1 MQEALEEARKAYRL
15 GEVPIGAVLV
25 KDDEIL
31 ARSYN
36 ETILSND
43 PTAHAEILVLRRGA
57 EVLKN
62 YRLVNSTLYVTVEPC
77 LMCAGA
83 MIQARIERLVY
94 GTDDLKSG
102 AVRSLYK
109 ILNDNRFNHQVKVTF
124 GILAEDCKK
133 LLQSFF
139 EKLR

>member
-1 MQEALEEARKAYRL
+1 M
-15 GEVPIGAVLV
+15 
-25 KDDEIL
+25 KDSKIL
-31 ARSYN
+31 SRAHN

-43 PTAHAEILVLRRGA
+43 PTAHAEILALRRGA
-57 EVLKN
+57 DVFKN
-62 YRLVNSTLYVTVEPC
+62 YRLVGSILYVTVEPC

-83 MIQARIERLVY
+83 MIQARIKRLVY

-102 AVRSLYK
+102 VIRSLYK
-109 ILNDNRFNHQVKVTF
+109 ILNDNRFNHRVEVNS
-124 GILAEDCKK
+124 GILENDCKK